1 VVLSRREKY
10 ITAAAGIAVAILF
23 LDRAVLTPLQERAAS
38 RSEETARRVREIEQA
53 GMLFDRMRHLS
64 GAWQEIQSN
73 GLKSDA
79 GEAEIQV
86 LHAVRNWAQESGLA
100 LSGLRPESVKQRGA
114 LDELTFR
121 ASGTGTI
128 QSVAGFL
135 WRLESAPIPIRVT
148 DLQLGSRKEAA
159 DDLSLQLRLST
170 LAEASV
176 AVAQEPVRD
185 GETEND

>member
-1 VVLSRREKY
+1 MVLSRREKY